1 MRAMESLFQ
10 MIKKGWNSQFLLTDA
25 SLLMQQQSQHP
36 QDLQQQVLGYK
47 IPPEHC
53 PCYISSSRQ
62 STTNT
67 FYLSETSK
75 DTDKMNSQQLHHFR
89 TTFIFG
95 KAPPGP
101 PSHLPQD

>member
-53 PCYISSSRQ
+53 LA
-62 STTNT
+62 T
-67 FYLSETSK
+67 FL
-75 DTDKMNSQQLHHFR
+75 
-89 TTFIFG
+89 IVG
-95 KAPPGP
+95 KALQTPFTCQRQVKT
-101 PSHLPQD
+101 LTR